1 MKKQYLIPATQEQ
14 SVLMNAQILEVA
26 SPAGNIYIP
35 TGSDIQGSDTNPI
48 MG

>member
-1 MKKQYLIPATQEQ
+1 MKKLYLTPATQEQ
-14 SVLMNAQILEVA
+14 GVLMNAQILEVA

-35 TGSDIQGSDTNPI
+35 TGSDIQGSEGNPI